1 MRIVS
6 VEPIPVSYPEPN
18 DFGVTRH
25 LCLVKLT
32 TEDGIVGWGESITQW
47 PEASRATAEIIMGLA
62 ELVVGRSVLDVESI
76 WESIK
81 KHTWWYGWRGGIAAD
96 AISAIDVA
104 IWDAKGKTLNTSVLD
119 LIGGAVHDRLP
130 ALASCHAFKSD
141 IGELV
146 ADMGAWVAEGFC
158 GVKVG
163 FGKAGEARLGYEQD
177 RDVEFVR
184 RLRESIGPDAEL
196 MVDLGVSVYWD
207 PSTAIRRVKAFEEY
221 GLTWIE
227 EPLGPWD
234 PDGYARLRGA
244 VDTLLAWGERE
255 WDVRGID
262 EVLATGCVDV
272 LGVDP
277 GRVYG
282 LTGFRKIAARI
293 EVAGRQLNAHAWSS
307 AITTAASLAGSFAS
321 PAARRFEIKP
331 IENLMQHELVVAPFR
346 HTDGWMSPP
355 TGPGL
360 GIEVIE
366 DVVERYRVGRFEAR
380 RA

>member
-18 DFGVTRH
+18 DAGAIRH

-32 TEDGIVGWGESITQW
+32 TSDGVVGWGESITQW
-47 PEASRATAEIIMGLA
+47 PEASRATAEIIQGLA
-62 ELVVGRSVLDVESI
+62 PIVVGRSVLEVESV
-76 WESIK
+76 WRAMT
-81 KHTWWYGWRGGIAAD
+81 KHIWWYGWRGGIAAD
-96 AISAIDVA
+96 AVSAIDIA
-104 IWDAKGKTLNTSVLD
+104 LWDAKGKTLDTSVLD
-119 LIGGAVHDRLP
+119 LIGGPVHDRLP
-130 ALASCHAFKSD
+130 ALASCHAFKPE
-141 IGELV
+141 IGDLV
-146 ADMGAWVAEGFC
+146 ADMGSWVADGYQ

-163 FGKAGEARLGYEQD
+163 FGKKGDARLGYEHD

-184 RLRESIGPDAEL
+184 RLRDAIGPNAEL
-196 MVDLGVSVYWD
+196 MVDLGVAVYWD

-234 PDGYARLRGA
+234 PDGYARLRSN

-262 EVLATGCVDV
+262 DVLATGCVDV

-277 GRVYG
+277 GRVHG

-293 EVAGRQLNAHAWSS
+293 ETAGRQVNAHAWSS

-331 IENLMQHELVVAPFR
+331 ITNPMQNDLVVTPFG
-346 HTDGWMSPP
+346 HQAGWVSPP

-360 GIEVIE
+360 GIDVIE
-366 DVVERYRVGRFEAR
+366 EVVEHYRVAR
-380 RA
+380 YEPSS

>member
-1 MRIVS
+1 MRVVS

-18 DFGVTRH
+18 DSGATRN
-25 LCLVKLT
+25 LCLVKLIT
-32 TEDGIVGWGESITQW
+32 DDGVVGWGESITQW
-47 PEASRATAEIIMGLA
+47 PEASRATAEIITGLR
-62 ELVVGRSVLDVESI
+62 ELVIGRSVLEVESI
-76 WESIK
+76 WEAIK

-96 AISAIDVA
+96 AIAAIDIA
-104 IWDAKGKTLNTSVLD
+104 LWDAKGKTLGTSVIE
-119 LIGGAVHDRLP
+119 LIGGSVHERLP
-130 ALASCHAFKSD
+130 ALASCHAFKPD

-146 ADMGAWVAEGFC
+146 ADMGSWVDDGYC

-163 FGKAGEARLGYEQD
+163 FGKKGDARLGYEHG

-184 RLRESIGPDAEL
+184 RLRESIGPDADL
-196 MVDLGVSVYWD
+196 MVDLGVAVYWD

-234 PDGYARLRGA
+234 PEGYARLRGS

-262 EVLATGCVDV
+262 EALATGCVDV

-293 EVAGRQLNAHAWSS
+293 ETAGKQLNAHAWSS

-321 PAARRFEIKP
+321 TASRRFEIKP
-331 IENLMQHELVVAPFR
+331 LANPMQHDLVVTPFG
-346 HTDGWMSPP
+346 HVDGWVTPP

-360 GIEVIE
+360 GIEIIE
-366 DVVERYRVGRFEAR
+366 DVVEYYRVGTYQNA
-380 RA
+380 

>member
-1 MRIVS
+1 
-6 VEPIPVSYPEPN
+6 
-18 DFGVTRH
+18 
-25 LCLVKLT
+25 
-32 TEDGIVGWGESITQW
+32 
-47 PEASRATAEIIMGLA
+47 
-62 ELVVGRSVLDVESI
+62 
-76 WESIK
+76 
-81 KHTWWYGWRGGIAAD
+81 
-96 AISAIDVA
+96 
-104 IWDAKGKTLNTSVLD
+104 
-119 LIGGAVHDRLP
+119 
-130 ALASCHAFKSD
+130 
-141 IGELV
+141 
-146 ADMGAWVAEGFC
+146 
-158 GVKVG
+158 
-163 FGKAGEARLGYEQD
+163 
-177 RDVEFVR
+177 
-184 RLRESIGPDAEL
+184 

-207 PSTAIRRVKAFEEY
+207 PSTAIRRVKAFEEH

-234 PDGYARLRGA
+234 PDGYARLRSA

-293 EVAGRQLNAHAWSS
+293 EAAGRQLNAHAWSS

-331 IENLMQHELVVAPFR
+331 MENPMQHELVAVPFR